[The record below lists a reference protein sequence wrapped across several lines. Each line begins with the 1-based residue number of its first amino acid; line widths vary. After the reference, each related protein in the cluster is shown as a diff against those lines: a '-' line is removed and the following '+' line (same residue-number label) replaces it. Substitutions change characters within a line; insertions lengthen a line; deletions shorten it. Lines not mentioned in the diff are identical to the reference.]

1 MTHNPA
7 WLKDKKVVIV
17 ADWLTTYGG
26 AEKVVKAVHEIF
38 PEAPIYASQYS
49 KKQINWFEDCD
60 VRTGWV
66 NIFPAS
72 LRKILSIPRAIYFS
86 RLNLSDY
93 DIIISI
99 VTAESK
105 GVKTV
110 PNQLHISYLQGP
122 PTQYFW
128 GMYDKYVEN
137 PGFGRLNF
145 FVRFF
150 FKLLVRPLRKVDY
163 KYAKRPD
170 FMIANS
176 TYSKNDIL
184 KDYGRQSTVV
194 FPPVEIDKFK
204 INPNKEDFLISTSR
218 QVNWKLLDLAVEAC
232 KITGNKL
239 VLVGSGAEHEKLV
252 KLAGGSSLIEFV
264 PLIKNANELASLVG
278 RASGF
283 VFPSLEPFGIAPIE
297 ALSTGTPII
306 ALKAGGALD
315 YVKEGKNGIFFDD
328 QTVDSLA
335 AGIKKFNKTKFE
347 TSIVSDSVK
356 SFSEKNFKRSFE
368 NFIKEKYDQKY

>member
-145 FVRFF
+145 LVRFF

-184 KDYGRQSTVV
+184 KYYGRQSTIV

-218 QVNWKLLDLAVEAC
+218 QVNWKRLDLAVEAC

-335 AGIKKFNKTKFE
+335 AGIKKFNKTKFD